1 MTEAISV
8 KAAAILIY
16 FNSEFS
22 SSELNFNSRD
32 KFVQLLFLELNF
44 LLALIR
50 FKFKRTVNFCSL
62 GSENWIEQH
71 IAVLIRS
78 KCIRYTHSFCHPLQL
93 LKYIILFPSFWCG
106 KLRGEA
112 LCIEREFILNLVFKV
127 VSFDMHS
134 HQYVCKDD
142 IKWRKLL

>member
-44 LLALIR
+44 LLALNSNEQSIFVR
-50 FKFKRTVNFCSL
+50 WAPK
-62 GSENWIEQH
+62 IE
-71 IAVLIRS
+71 
-78 KCIRYTHSFCHPLQL
+78 
-93 LKYIILFPSFWCG
+93 
-106 KLRGEA
+106 
-112 LCIEREFILNLVFKV
+112 LN
-127 VSFDMHS
+127 S
-134 HQYVCKDD
+134 
-142 IKWRKLL
+142 I

>member
-106 KLRGEA
+106 KLRGRPSA
-112 LCIEREFILNLVFKV
+112 SRGSLFSILFSKW
-127 VSFDMHS
+127 FHS
-134 HQYVCKDD
+134 TCTLISMYVKT
-142 IKWRKLL
+142 I